1 MKSLLTQLRH
11 PANIRSASSGLE
23 IIASDIVSR
32 LPFELHILILSYLGE
47 SDVDAGLSCHSWR
60 RIWLSGEIWPKL
72 ARQWY
77 PGLEEHVRMSAA
89 DEQDAGELFRKA
101 LHRIQRRR
109 SGRFISALHYD
120 MCVESDQFF
129 TMSKGL
135 PISEGGV
142 HSYSDVDG
150 LEPSFGKHYPRFMI
164 YNNGRVAWWPEA
176 YVLPYFAIVDD
187 LRTRKRRAY
196 LFPNRQGEN
205 HGFRT
210 AMGDKLFIMA
220 RQRTLHVWHLELDLH
235 HTATVPED
243 VVRCVT
249 EGETSLIITKYADI
263 FLWRF
268 GQELRRIDVT
278 GCYERGPLGTAQL
291 HEFIPGHY
299 ISHNPGSRLL
309 SSGILLDFII
319 SPTEENVFFIITFT
333 STPLKEL
340 RVDEIRHGE
349 RANSYTYTLE
359 RSKWT
364 DLVIEPVDFT
374 NLRWEKVDSYGG
386 YCLMQAIFQ
395 TPEDLVPATVSESP
409 CRSRRGNLV
418 SVCFNIHTK
427 AFTIPHYHQK
437 EIYSHQSVYQIW
449 NNRICASDTNSLRGF
464 LLSHQPCAGTLPRRD
479 DSRSTPLYT
488 TVPSKRNG
496 LLRRQRVPFE
506 EDESD
511 LELIGADFALDPCP
525 QSHRPPVDSSTVD
538 PPLMP
543 GIRRLVGDDD
553 FMILVVGE
561 SYTAWSFGNEIPGKT
576 ADGGRSLWRNL
587 IR

>member
-11 PANIRSASSGLE
+11 PTNTRSTSSGLKTT
-23 IIASDIVSR
+23 ALDIVSR
-32 LPFELHILILSYLGE
+32 LPFELHVLILRHLGP
-47 SDVDAGLSCHSWR
+47 SDVDAGLSVCRSWR
-60 RIWLSGEIWPKL
+60 RVWLSEEIWPKL

-89 DEQDAGELFRKA
+89 SGQDSGDSFRKV
-101 LHRIQRRR
+101 LHKIQRRK
-109 SGRFISALHYD
+109 SGKFSSALHYD

-129 TMSKGL
+129 TMSKSL
-135 PISEGGV
+135 PVSEGGV
-142 HSYSDVDG
+142 HSYNDVDG
-150 LEPSFGKHYPRFMI
+150 LEPGSFGKHYPRFMI

-176 YVLPYFAIVDD
+176 YVLPFFAIVDD

-196 LFPNRQGEN
+196 LFPNRQAES

-210 AMGDKLFIMA
+210 AMGDKIFIMA
-220 RQRTLHVWHLELDLH
+220 RGRTLHAWHLELDLH
-235 HTATVPED
+235 RTTGVPED
-243 VVRCVT
+243 IVRCVT

-268 GQELRRIDVT
+268 GQKPRHINAT
-278 GCYERGPLGTAQL
+278 GCYEKGLLGTAQL

-309 SSGILLDFII
+309 NSGILLDFII
-319 SPTEENVFFIITFT
+319 SPTEESVFFIITYT
-333 STPLKEL
+333 STPVREL
-340 RVDEIRHGE
+340 RVDEIRDGQ
-349 RANSYTYTLE
+349 RVKSYTLE
-359 RSKWT
+359 RSKWM

-374 NLRWEKVDSYGG
+374 NLRWEKVDSHGG

-395 TPEDLVPATVSESP
+395 TLQDITPTTTRGSS

-418 SVCFNIHTK
+418 SVCFNIHSK
-427 AFTIPHYHQK
+427 AFTIPHYHPK
-437 EIYSHQSVYQIW
+437 DIHSHQSVYQIW
-449 NNRICASDTNSLRGF
+449 NNRLCAIDTSSPRGF
-464 LLSHQPCAGTLPRRD
+464 VLSHQPCNGNPPRRD
-479 DSRSTPLYT
+479 DSRSTPFYT

-496 LLRRQRVPFE
+496 LMRRQREPFE
-506 EDESD
+506 EDEAD

-525 QSHRPPVDSSTVD
+525 QSHRPPVDSTSVD
-538 PPLMP
+538 PPWTP
-543 GIRRLVGDDD
+543 GIRKLVGDDD
-553 FMILVVGE
+553 FMLLVVGE
-561 SYTAWSFGNEIPGKT
+561 SYTAWSFGNEIPRKI